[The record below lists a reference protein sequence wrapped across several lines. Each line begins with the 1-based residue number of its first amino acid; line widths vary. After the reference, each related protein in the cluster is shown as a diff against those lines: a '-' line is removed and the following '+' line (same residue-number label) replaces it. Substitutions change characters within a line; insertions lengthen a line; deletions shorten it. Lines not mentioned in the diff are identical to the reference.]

1 MYRESVKIVAVVL
14 LLGGV
19 YLGWME
25 AKKPGRFPLQEI
37 HLEGVVNSDVE
48 EALKVIKTD
57 KGVNLFTINLTEVKN
72 SLLTLP
78 WIRTVRVKRVFP
90 NALAINLSEKIAVCM
105 GKKDGRL
112 HLLDEYGA
120 RIKQLEAKDPLV
132 FPVVATTDLN
142 RERPAK
148 IVWLINLLG
157 RHPWL
162 KDRVSEATGYAGDR
176 WVLYTKKGIKL
187 LLSADA
193 EKELALLLRLQ
204 KRYDILNRQVRQIE
218 LRIPGRV
225 AVRMIKP
232 DFEMPL

>member
-1 MYRESVKIVAVVL
+1 MYHKTVKIVAVIL

-19 YLGWME
+19 YLGWIE

-37 HLEGVVNSDVE
+37 HLEGVVNSDVD
-48 EALKVIKTD
+48 EALKIIKID
-57 KGVNLFTINLTEVKN
+57 KGVNLLNIDLTKVKD

-78 WIRTVRVKRVFP
+78 WIRSVRVKRVYP
-90 NALAINLSEKIAVCM
+90 GTLAINLSEKIAVCM
-105 GKKDGRL
+105 GKEDGRL

-142 RERPAK
+142 RERAAK

-157 RHPWL
+157 RHPWI

-193 EKELALLLRLQ
+193 DKELEQLLRLQ

-225 AVRMIKP
+225 AVRMSKP
-232 DFEMPL
+232 NLEMIM